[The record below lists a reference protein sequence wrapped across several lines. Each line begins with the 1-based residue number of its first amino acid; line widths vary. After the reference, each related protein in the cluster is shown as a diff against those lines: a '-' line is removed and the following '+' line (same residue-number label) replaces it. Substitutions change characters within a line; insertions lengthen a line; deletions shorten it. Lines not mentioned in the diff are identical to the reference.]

1 MKLRVMSDVHVEF
14 FAFRPPEAPADVV
27 VLAGDVLNEHY
38 GLIWARRSFPAT
50 PIVYVMGNHEF
61 YNADYE
67 RVLERARKE
76 AQPLEIHLLENDH
89 AVIDGVRFLGMTLW
103 TDFAVEEP
111 THSANFSMWHAN
123 QQMADFSL
131 IRYRGGRLSAE
142 ATREFHRIS
151 RRWLSE
157 RLAEP
162 FDGKTVVVTHHLPHR
177 GSIDRQYQLDPLN
190 PAFASHMPELVG
202 CND

>member
-38 GLIWARRSFPAT
+38 GLIWARKSFPAT